1 MTGSSPLGYE
11 PARPA
16 AGPLDVGCAETGLAL
31 LIEASERAVEELG
44 LSVPPAQ
51 IRALLIIDRAGSMNL
66 SRLAESLGA
75 SPSAASRLCDRIQA
89 AGLLARD
96 RAPASRREIVLFPT
110 ESGRRLAEWVRARRR
125 AALGSVLQAM
135 SPDGRDALAQG
146 LRELA
151 AGTVGRIRPRASGRH
166 VAAP

>member
-1 MTGSSPLGYE
+1 MEAERVGVQ
-11 PARPA
+11 A

-51 IRALLIIDRAGSMNL
+51 IRALLIIDRAGSLNL
-66 SRLAESLGA
+66 TRLAHALGA

-89 AGLLARD
+89 AGLLTRD
-96 RAPASRREIVLFPT
+96 RAAASRREIVLFPT
-110 ESGRRLAEWVRARRR
+110 ESGRSLAEWVRGRRR
-125 AALGSVLQAM
+125 AALGDVLEAM
-135 SPDGRDALAQG
+135 SPDGRDALGEG

-151 AGTVGRIRPRASGRH
+151 AGRVARIPAAGQRPPRGRA
-166 VAAP
+166 VTNL